1 MNGWVSGTGLAML
14 ALGLAGAATVCAG
27 TWLGERKM
35 ARTIAVEVAD
45 MALPK
50 DAASIAHG
58 RYLFNTRGCATCHGR
73 DGSGAAVIDDGAM
86 RIVSPN
92 ITAGANSAIT
102 RYRTLDWVRTLRHG
116 VKPDGRPLMIMPSE
130 DYSLL
135 SDADVGAI
143 IAYVRQLAP
152 VPGQAAQVRLPVAVK
167 VMYAFG
173 AVRDAAETIDHS
185 APPAPATAPAIT
197 LEHGAYVAHSCI
209 GCHGENL
216 TGGRIPGAPS
226 AWPAPANLTPGHG
239 SAMTRYR
246 TPESFMTMLR
256 SGRRPDG
263 SSISAVMPFGALG
276 EMNEVDMRALHAYL
290 QSLPPR
296 AGGQR

>member
-1 MNGWVSGTGLAML
+1 MNGWVRGIGLAML
-14 ALGLAGAATVCAG
+14 ALGLALAATVCAG
-27 TWLGERKM
+27 SWLGERKM
-35 ARTIAVEVAD
+35 ARRIALDVAD
-45 MALPK
+45 VDLPT
-50 DAASIAHG
+50 DAASIGHG

-73 DGSGAAVIDDGAM
+73 DGSGAAVIDDGTM

-102 RYRTLDWVRTLRHG
+102 RYRTRDWVRTLRHG

-152 VPGQAAQVRLPVAVK
+152 VPGQAAQVRLPMSVK

-173 AVRDAAETIDHS
+173 AVRDAAETIDHG
-185 APPAPATAPAIT
+185 AAPAPAAAPAVTI
-197 LEHGAYVAHSCI
+197 EHGAYVAHSCI

-216 TGGRIPGAPS
+216 TGGRIPGTPS

-239 SAMTRYR
+239 SAMIRYR
-246 TPESFMTMLR
+246 TPESFMAMLR

-290 QSLPPR
+290 KSLPPR

>member
-1 MNGWVSGTGLAML
+1 MNGWVKGIGLAML
-14 ALGLAGAATVCAG
+14 ALGLAAAVTVLVG
-27 TWLGERKM
+27 IWLGERKM
-35 ARTIAVEVAD
+35 ARRIALNVAD
-45 MALPK
+45 ITLPE

-73 DGSGAAVIDDGAM
+73 DGSGAAVIDYGTT

-102 RYRTLDWVRTLRHG
+102 RYRTPDWVRTLRHG
-116 VKPDGRPLMIMPSE
+116 VKPDGRPLLIMPSE

-135 SDADVGAI
+135 SDADMGAL
-143 IAYVRQLAP
+143 IAYARQLAP
-152 VPGQAAQVRLPVAVK
+152 VSGQAAEVRLPVAVK

-173 AVRDAAETIDHS
+173 AVRDAAETIDHT
-185 APPAPATAPAIT
+185 APPAPAAAPAVTI
-197 LEHGAYVAHSCI
+197 EHGAYVAYSCI

-216 TGGRIPGAPS
+216 TGGRIPGTPS
-226 AWPAPANLTPGHG
+226 TWPAPANLTPGYD

-246 TPESFMTMLR
+246 TPDSFMAMLR
-256 SGRRPDG
+256 NGRRPDG
-263 SSISAVMPFGALG
+263 STISPVMPFAALG